1 MQNDAAVIKALQAVV
16 DGGMDKHAVEFAKSA
31 LAALQDND
39 EQEGELKNTSDATIE
54 QQLHVMLSCEY
65 ALAVWLV
72 CRCDRNACFQLSFA
86 ASLTDQ
92 WDAQSTVIRANESLI
107 ERGYVTWFDLTHMK
121 GKYLSCFLLLVVCS
135 ASAIANMVCARVYI
149 VHCTTFFQE
158 AQWTR

>member
-1 MQNDAAVIKALQAVV
+1 M
-16 DGGMDKHAVEFAKSA
+16 
-31 LAALQDND
+31 
-39 EQEGELKNTSDATIE
+39 
-54 QQLHVMLSCEY
+54 
-65 ALAVWLV
+65 
-72 CRCDRNACFQLSFA
+72 
-86 ASLTDQ
+86 
-92 WDAQSTVIRANESLI
+92 IRANESLI